1 MRKKFVFA
9 TNNSHKLEEVTAILG
24 EKVELLSMKDIK
36 CDTDIPET
44 ADTLEGNAL
53 LKARYIFDNYHLDCF
68 ADDTGLEVEALG
80 GSTGCIFRPLC
91 RRCTQFGSKHEE
103 VAERYGG
110 HREPESAI
118 PYRICTYHRRKGT
131 SV

>member
-44 ADTLEGNAL
+44 ADTLEGNASVS
-53 LKARYIFDNYHLDCF
+53 YTHL
-68 ADDTGLEVEALG
+68 TLPTNSRV
-80 GSTGCIFRPLC
+80 
-91 RRCTQFGSKHEE
+91 
-103 VAERYGG
+103 
-110 HREPESAI
+110 
-118 PYRICTYHRRKGT
+118 
-131 SV
+131 